1 MKKTILLLSTVLG
14 GLIANAQNPYPILTI
29 DSIQYVNPTKLGLP
43 GSSATATLPD
53 YIDPVKKNST
63 YGDTVRF
70 EGIVISNPKAY
81 GLSISRKGAYVQIKG
96 GGPWSGVLV
105 NCDPAIQNE
114 PAFRNPATSAN
125 YTIADFLTDTKFYQN
140 TFVGYKSRFTG
151 IIRNFQGETQ
161 INLIPNNPNWDNSV
175 ELLSLTPDTL
185 VYTEITADQLMLG
198 NPNSSTR
205 DPQKTTGEKYE
216 GTLVRLKDITV
227 YDVVNSISG
236 STNRTAWSVIDDFGN
251 VIEIRDFSAYYRRDD
266 NGDSTGLNAVDQ
278 NRFVAPPIGARLS
291 YLQGVVTE
299 YQVAGKS
306 RYGIAPIYP
315 GDFKVCN
322 GCKPTI
328 KLIERTPSIVKSTDS
343 TKFNFEITVEDTT
356 LSISKLFYK
365 NSVTNT
371 LDSIV
376 MTRIPSTDNYIAT
389 IPPTN
394 TECVMTYWVKAT
406 DNRNRTTLIPDPFA
420 FGNKYYITGANGV
433 DDIRVLQTSVVPSG
447 ASVWSGDSLSN
458 MSVRGIVTGRNFG
471 NMLTVQ
477 AGRLT
482 VQAGRGPNS
491 AIFVQRRNATD
502 SLTNWQVGD
511 SVLIT
516 NARVNENFNVTTLFN
531 ALGNVISS
539 GNTLP
544 AFERNLSLDSFSVG
558 SVSYSRK
565 WEGVLMRFDSVEVSS
580 KNPDENNT
588 PPGDFGEF
596 AVKKGT
602 GLNLRIDDLN
612 ANFRNYNKL
621 VNVGMKMS
629 YIQGPMYFANG
640 NFKLIPRNAAD
651 ADFSNIDT
659 IKPIITIIGAN
670 PFSVKK
676 DSVYTDLGA
685 TANDDKDGNITSK
698 IVKSGVVNTAIA
710 GTYIISYSVKDLA
723 GNMDSVVRT
732 VNVIAPDVTKP
743 VITITGK
750 TQDTLMQ
757 GKTYVDLDAT
767 ATDNIDGN
775 ITNKI
780 TKVSTLDSSKLGTY
794 TITYSVSDL
803 AGNSASAV
811 RTIVVVKNTGVNEV
825 NKIASNLNIYPSP
838 AFAELNV
845 SIENINQLPAQLVI
859 TDILGKEVL
868 KQTINAKNFNEVLNI
883 SQLNNG
889 VYILNISNANGMQTV
904 KFMVSGK

>member
-1 MKKTILLLSTVLG
+1 MKKTILLFTTILG
-14 GLIANAQNPYPILTI
+14 GLIANAQNPYPLLSI
-29 DSIQYVNPTKLGLP
+29 DSITFANSAKLSIPTGVTLPDYVNPTFKD
-43 GSSATATLPD
+43 TI
-53 YIDPVKKNST
+53 YR
-63 YGDTVRF
+63 DTVRF

-81 GLSISRKGAYVQIKG
+81 GLSISRKAAYIQRKG

-105 NCDPAIQNE
+105 MCE
-114 PAFRNPATSAN
+114 PSGTGTTLSTLNTE
-125 YTIADFLTDTKFYQN
+125 TKFYDN
-140 TFVGYKSRFTG
+140 MVVGYKVRVTG
-151 IIRNFQGETQ
+151 VIRDFGGETQ
-161 INLIPNNPNWDNSV
+161 INLIRSNPNWENGV
-175 ELLSLTPDTL
+175 EQLSLTPDTL
-185 VYTEITADQLMLG
+185 VYSEITADKLMLG
-198 NPNSSTR
+198 NPNSSSR
-205 DPQKTTGEKYE
+205 DPQKLTGEKYE

-236 STNRTAWSVIDDFGN
+236 NSNRTAWSVIDDYGN
-251 VIEIRDFSAYYRRDD
+251 VIEVRDFSSYYRRDAL
-266 NGDSTGLNAVDQ
+266 GDSTGLNAVDV

-328 KLIERTPSIVKSTDS
+328 KYISRTPSIVKSTDS
-343 TKFNFEITVEDTT
+343 TKLTYEITVEDTT
-356 LSISKLFYK
+356 LSVSKLFYK

-371 LDSIV
+371 MDSVV
-376 MTRIPSTDNYIAT
+376 MTRIPTTDNYVAT

-406 DNRNRTTLIPDPFA
+406 DSRNRTTLIPDPFA

-458 MSVRGIVTGRNFG
+458 MTVRGIVTGRNFG
-471 NMLTVQ
+471 NLLTVQ
-477 AGRLT
+477 AGT
-482 VQAGRGPNS
+482 GPNS

-511 SVLIT
+511 SIMIT
-516 NARVNENFNVTTLFN
+516 NARVTENFNVTTLFN

-539 GNTLP
+539 GKALP
-544 AFERNLSLDSFSVG
+544 AFERNLSIDSFSLINVN
-558 SVSYSRK
+558 YSRK
-565 WEGVLMRFDSVEVSS
+565 WEGVLVRFDSVEVSS
-580 KNPDENNT
+580 KNPDAPT
-588 PPGDFGEF
+588 GSFGEF
-596 AVKKGT
+596 AVSKNN
-602 GLNLRIDDLN
+602 GLSLRIDDFN
-612 ANFRNYNKL
+612 TNFKNYNNL
-621 VNVGMKMS
+621 VSLGMKMS
-629 YIQGPMYFANG
+629 YVQGPMFFANG

-685 TANDDKDGNITSK
+685 TAMDDKEGNITSK
-698 IVKSGVVNTAIA
+698 IVKSGTVNTAVA
-710 GTYIISYSVKDLA
+710 GAYIISYSVRDLA

-732 VNVIAPDVTKP
+732 VNVLAPDVVKP

-750 TQDTLMQ
+750 IQDTLMQ
-757 GKTYVDLDAT
+757 GKTYVDAGAT

-803 AGNSASAV
+803 AGNTESAV
-811 RTIVVVKNTGVNEV
+811 RTIVVIKNTGVNEV
-825 NKIASNLNIYPSP
+825 NKIASNINVYPSP

-859 TDILGKEVL
+859 TDILGKEIM

-883 SQLNNG
+883 SLLNNG